1 MEKPIEPNLGNK
13 PVSRGIDAAS
23 DSAHHA
29 IDSASAAAAPALEQ
43 ITAGA
48 HNTVNKLASGANHAV
63 DAVSSGSAKLH
74 ELQQHFSERCRC
86 QVREKPL
93 LSLGVAVVSGIILSW
108 WFCRNK
114 TSPDNS

>member
-1 MEKPIEPNLGNK
+1 MDKPIEPNLGNK
-13 PVSRGIDAAS
+13 LPSRGIDLAS
-23 DSAHHA
+23 DSAQHT
-29 IDSASAAAAPALEQ
+29 IDDVSAAGAQALDQ

-74 ELQQHFSERCRC
+74 DLQQHFSERCRC
-86 QVREKPL
+86 QVREKPM
-93 LSLGVAVVSGIILSW
+93 LSLGVAVISGIILSW

-114 TSPDNS
+114 TVRDNN